1 MNNKTKTF
9 VPIEFDKQDIG
20 HEFHGPLTWKLMTTY
35 YGLINNK
42 SYKKGSDVNEQIYE
56 QINKSINKHS
66 RKIKQYVTSIKN
78 L

>member
-9 VPIEFDKQDIG
+9 IPIEFDKQDIG

-42 SYKKGSDVNEQIYE
+42 LYKKGSDIKEPINEQ
-56 QINKSINKHS
+56 INKHS

>member
-9 VPIEFDKQDIG
+9 IPIEFDKQDIG

-42 SYKKGSDVNEQIYE
+42 LYKIGSDVKEPINEQ
-56 QINKSINKHS
+56 INKHS

>member
-1 MNNKTKTF
+1 MNNKIKTF
-9 VPIEFDKQDIG
+9 IPIEFDKQDIG

-42 SYKKGSDVNEQIYE
+42 LYKKGSDINEPINEQ
-56 QINKSINKHS
+56 INKHS

>member
-9 VPIEFDKQDIG
+9 IPIEFDKQDIG
-20 HEFHGPLTWKLMTTY
+20 HEFHSPLTWKLMTTY

-42 SYKKGSDVNEQIYE
+42 LYKKGSDVND
-56 QINKSINKHS
+56 QINEQINKHS

>member
-42 SYKKGSDVNEQIYE
+42 SYKKGSDINEQM
-56 QINKSINKHS
+56 NTSDNKHS